1 MIASRPAGKETSQNV
16 ELRALDEDLHKLEF
30 GSDPAKKSATAYD
43 LRDMNALGLVPTFRR
58 RFNFLAMLG
67 FSSTVVVAWQTTLAT
82 FSFALFN
89 GGTGGLFW
97 TWIYCLVA
105 LTFVYLSLAELS
117 SSFPTAGGQYQWVA
131 ECAPPSLRRLFS
143 YCTGWLC
150 TLAWTTFVAGCGVI
164 VGNLI
169 KYCIVLYYPNSVPF
183 NSQWFPTLLAVGAI
197 IAAALFNIFLASVF
211 PLLEGIV
218 LFVHLAGWAAVI
230 VTLWVTSPRANARDV
245 LLTFSNGGGWS
256 SEGAAT
262 LIGVLT
268 PLSALC
274 GYDSSVHMTENAR
287 DASKTVP
294 LSLLTSFAC
303 NGILAFTTVITMIFC
318 LGDQEEVLSNP
329 LQTPFLIVF
338 TNSTK
343 SKGAAVALTVPII
356 VCFMSALINE
366 VATASRQLWSFSRD
380 GGVPLAAYLANVHD
394 AEVPRRAVWTTVG
407 MALALCFVNF
417 GPAVGFN
424 AIISLTNVAL
434 LFSYLITI
442 SSVIWRRLAGTP
454 LPKERFSLGSAGLP
468 INILAWLCI
477 APLTA
482 LSVFPSVVNPTPA
495 LMNWAIVLF
504 SGVILFAGG
513 YYAVSGRK
521 RFDPPM
527 RKEGF

>member
-1 MIASRPAGKETSQNV
+1 MLSSRPAGKGTSQNV
-16 ELRALDEDLHKLEF
+16 ELRALNEDLHKLEF

-89 GGTGGLFW
+89 GGTGGLFCAG
-97 TWIYCLVA
+97 ILA

-169 KYCIVLYYPNSVPF
+169 KYCIVLYYPDSVPL

-318 LGDQEEVLSNP
+318 LGDQDEVLSNP

-338 TNSTK
+338 TKSTK
-343 SKGAAVALTVPII
+343 SKGAAVALT
-356 VCFMSALINE
+356 
-366 VATASRQLWSFSRD
+366 
-380 GGVPLAAYLANVHD
+380 VHD

-482 LSVFPSVVNPTPA
+482 LSVFPSVVHPTPA

-504 SGVILFAGG
+504 SGVIFFAGG

-527 RKEGF
+527 RKEGL

>member
-1 MIASRPAGKETSQNV
+1 MISSRPAGKETSQNV
-16 ELRALDEDLHKLEF
+16 ELRALNEDLHKLEF

-89 GGTGGLFW
+89 GGTGGLFCAVSNGRRAISVQV
-97 TWIYCLVA
+97 TGVP
-105 LTFVYLSLAELS
+105 YLFKIETDSVPPS
-117 SSFPTAGGQYQWVA
+117 GVA

-169 KYCIVLYYPNSVPF
+169 KYCIVLYYPDSVPF

-197 IAAALFNIFLASVF
+197 IAAALFNILLASVF

-274 GYDSSVHMTENAR
+274 GYDSSVHMSNVELDDHHLLHNA
-287 DASKTVP
+287 D
-294 LSLLTSFAC
+294 
-303 NGILAFTTVITMIFC
+303 
-318 LGDQEEVLSNP
+318 LG
-329 LQTPFLIVF
+329 
-338 TNSTK
+338 
-343 SKGAAVALTVPII
+343 
-356 VCFMSALINE
+356 
-366 VATASRQLWSFSRD
+366 
-380 GGVPLAAYLANVHD
+380 
-394 AEVPRRAVWTTVG
+394 
-407 MALALCFVNF
+407 
-417 GPAVGFN
+417 
-424 AIISLTNVAL
+424 
-434 LFSYLITI
+434 
-442 SSVIWRRLAGTP
+442 
-454 LPKERFSLGSAGLP
+454 
-468 INILAWLCI
+468 
-477 APLTA
+477 
-482 LSVFPSVVNPTPA
+482 
-495 LMNWAIVLF
+495 
-504 SGVILFAGG
+504 
-513 YYAVSGRK
+513 
-521 RFDPPM
+521 
-527 RKEGF
+527 